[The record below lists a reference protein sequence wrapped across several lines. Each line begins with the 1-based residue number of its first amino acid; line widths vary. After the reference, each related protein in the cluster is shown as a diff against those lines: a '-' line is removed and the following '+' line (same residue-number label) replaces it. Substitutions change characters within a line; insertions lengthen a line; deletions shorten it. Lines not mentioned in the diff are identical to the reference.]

1 MILVVGLGNPGPRY
15 QRTRHN
21 VGFAVLERLSA
32 EVGSPPWVSRFGGR
46 FTEAQLTEAQLKAL
60 TEAPLKAGQLTEAPL
75 KSDQLTVSQ
84 PLGAARGGGPPP
96 VSALATH
103 AARLLLLAPETFMNR
118 SGESV
123 VQAARHF
130 GLVGS
135 EGDVSGLVAGEAAKA
150 DTTPLAERLLV
161 VHDEL
166 DLPLGALRLKRGG
179 GDAGHR
185 GVRSIAGVLGSRDF
199 MRLRVGI
206 GRPGPNFE
214 GAISDYVLEAFAP
227 AEERELETQLE
238 RSVQA
243 VTRVALHGFEEGARF
258 TNLS

>member
-1 MILVVGLGNPGPRY
+1 
-15 QRTRHN
+15 
-21 VGFAVLERLSA
+21 
-32 EVGSPPWVSRFGGR
+32 
-46 FTEAQLTEAQLKAL
+46 
-60 TEAPLKAGQLTEAPL
+60 
-75 KSDQLTVSQ
+75 
-84 PLGAARGGGPPP
+84 
-96 VSALATH
+96 
-103 AARLLLLAPETFMNR
+103 MNR

-123 VQAARHF
+123 AQAVRHF
-130 GLVGS
+130 GLMGS
-135 EGDVSGLVAGEAAKA
+135 EDPVSS
-150 DTTPLAERLLV
+150 TTTAEGGTAPLSERLLV

-185 GVRSIAGVLGSRDF
+185 GVRSIAEVLRTRDF

-227 AEERELETQLE
+227 AEEHELATQLE

-243 VTRVALHGFEEGARF
+243 VVRVALHGFEEAAGSAARF